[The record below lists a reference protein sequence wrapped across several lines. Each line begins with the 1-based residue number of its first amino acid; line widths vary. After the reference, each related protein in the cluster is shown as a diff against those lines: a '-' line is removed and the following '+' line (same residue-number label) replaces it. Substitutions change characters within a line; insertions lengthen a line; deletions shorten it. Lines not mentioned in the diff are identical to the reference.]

1 MDGFKKFLLRG
12 NVVDL
17 AVAVV
22 IGAAFGA
29 LVTAFTASFITPL
42 LAAIAGKADF
52 SKLYFTVH
60 HSRFTYGLF
69 INAVVAFIIIATV
82 IYFFVVAPMNAVTAR
97 MRKGE
102 APADPTTK
110 RCPECLSEIP
120 IAARRCAFCTT
131 PLASTAAAGR

>member
-29 LVTAFTASFITPL
+29 VVTAFTGSFITPL

-52 SKLYFTVH
+52 SKLYFTLH
-60 HSRFTYGLF
+60 HSKFTYGLF
-69 INAVVAFIIIATV
+69 INAILSFLIIAAV
-82 IYFFVVAPMNAVTAR
+82 IYFFVVVPVNSLMQR
-97 MRKGE
+97 YK
-102 APADPTTK
+102 PTPSEPTPTK
-110 RCPECLSEIP
+110 DCPECLSSIP
-120 IAARRCAFCTT
+120 AAARKCAFCTS
-131 PLASTAAAGR
+131 AQ

>member
-82 IYFFVVAPMNAVTAR
+82 IYFFVVAPVNSLRRWPMSMTREGLPN
-97 MRKGE
+97 
-102 APADPTTK
+102 TT
-110 RCPECLSEIP
+110 RSIQ
-120 IAARRCAFCTT
+120 
-131 PLASTAAAGR
+131 ASSR